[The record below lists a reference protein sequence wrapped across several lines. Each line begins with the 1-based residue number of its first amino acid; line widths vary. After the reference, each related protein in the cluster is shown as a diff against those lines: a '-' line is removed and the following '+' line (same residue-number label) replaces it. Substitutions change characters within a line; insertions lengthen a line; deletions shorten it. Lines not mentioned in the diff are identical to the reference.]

1 MGLFVGRS
9 VKENISLSRLDL
21 VSRFGWISGIRER
34 RKVTELMKAVNVRA
48 ASIRM
53 PVSMLSGGNQ
63 QKLLFARTVMC
74 SPSVLIADEPTR
86 GVDVGSKRAIYD
98 LLTQMAASGLGIVV
112 ISSDLEEV
120 LGLAHRVLVMRHGR
134 IVTEL
139 SGDAMN
145 EQNVLAAAFTES
157 SNEGAVS

>member
-1 MGLFVGRS
+1 
-9 VKENISLSRLDL
+9 
-21 VSRFGWISGIRER
+21 
-34 RKVTELMKAVNVRA
+34 
-48 ASIRM
+48 
-53 PVSMLSGGNQ
+53 
-63 QKLLFARTVMC
+63 
-74 SPSVLIADEPTR
+74 
-86 GVDVGSKRAIYD
+86 
-98 LLTQMAASGLGIVV
+98 MAASGLGIVV

-145 EQNVLAAAFTES
+145 EQNLLAAAFTES